1 MTPSGGGSLGSPV
14 DAREGLATL
23 LESAQLVAL
32 VEAHW
37 LEQQHELLRELICE
51 PRFLEHLDDVV
62 VEFGNAAHQDLV
74 DRYLAGERV
83 AESQL
88 RRVWMETVGGLGSGV
103 FTSPVY
109 GEFFRA
115 VRASRC
121 ERGADRP
128 RVLLGDPLFDPQLG
142 EFLTNREEHFAL
154 VVAREVLAR
163 NRRALLIA
171 GGGHLGRLSDVAG
184 GNVVQR
190 LERVRPG
197 ACVVVFTHYV
207 FDEVATRRTAEVARL
222 ERRLSR
228 WPAPSLARIRG
239 TWLADIDATLLL
251 GDTARVVGPDGSVR
265 EVEAPP
271 FRAADGTP
279 LRGVTLGDVADFYL
293 YFGPLH
299 ALTLRPPSGEP

>member
-1 MTPSGGGSLGSPV
+1 MYP
-14 DAREGLATL
+14 
-23 LESAQLVAL
+23 
-32 VEAHW
+32 
-37 LEQQHELLRELICE
+37 
-51 PRFLEHLDDVV
+51 
-62 VEFGNAAHQDLV
+62 
-74 DRYLAGERV
+74 
-83 AESQL
+83 
-88 RRVWMETVGGLGSGV
+88 
-103 FTSPVY
+103 
-109 GEFFRA
+109 EFFRA
-115 VRASRC
+115 VRR
-121 ERGADRP
+121 ERRVRTPDRP
-128 RVLLGDPLFDPQLG
+128 RVPLADPPFDALLREPLAH
-142 EFLTNREEHFAL
+142 RVEHFAL
-154 VVAREVLAR
+154 VVGREVLAR
-163 NRRALLIA
+163 NRRALLLA

-279 LRGVTLGDVADFYL
+279 LRGVT
-293 YFGPLH
+293 
-299 ALTLRPPSGEP
+299 